1 MLTVMFYF
9 GQDKRHI
16 KPEKGTYM
24 KILIVSGF
32 LGAGKTTFIKRLA
45 EKTSQ
50 NFVVLE
56 NDYGQEN
63 IDTALLRSAAN
74 LNVYELTEGCVCCTM
89 KQDFATAVLT
99 IANAL
104 DPEYLVVEP
113 TGVAKLSNILA
124 NIKKIQYE
132 RIVLL
137 KPVTLVDG
145 NTFDECRQNYGELY
159 TDQLEAASRVVLT
172 KMEQADSHELQR
184 LEQEIRRR
192 NINSEL
198 ILSHYASQPKAW
210 WSSLLSD
217 FMDPA
222 QVYEEK
228 ATYISDLESVALTE
242 VSLDSPAKLVAFLE
256 AVVFG
261 VFGRIVRAK
270 GFLPCGGAM
279 LRFDVV
285 SRTYAITGMD
295 SEPTERASCVF
306 IGENLRRN
314 WLREV
319 LQYIG

>member
-1 MLTVMFYF
+1 
-9 GQDKRHI
+9 
-16 KPEKGTYM
+16 M

-32 LGAGKTTFIKRLA
+32 LGAGKTTFIKMLA
-45 EKTSQ
+45 KEANRS
-50 NFVVLE
+50 FVVLE

-63 IDTALLRSAAN
+63 IDTALLRSATN
-74 LNVYELTEGCVCCTM
+74 LNIYELTEGCVCCTM

-137 KPVTLVDG
+137 KPITLLDG
-145 NTFDECRQNYGELY
+145 NTFDECLQDYGEIY
-159 TDQLEAASRVVLT
+159 TDQLEVASRIVVT
-172 KMEQADSHELQR
+172 KMEQADSRDRQR
-184 LEQEIRRR
+184 LEQEIRSR
-192 NINSEL
+192 NINTEL
-198 ILSHYASQPKAW
+198 ILSPYANQPKAW
-210 WSSLLSD
+210 WSSLLSE
-217 FMDPA
+217 FLDPT
-222 QVYEEK
+222 QVCQAESTDIME
-228 ATYISDLESVALTE
+228 LESVALTE
-242 VSLDSPAKLVAFLE
+242 VYLDSPTKLIAFLE

-261 VFGRIVRAK
+261 VFGGIVRAK
-270 GFLPCGGAM
+270 GFLPCGGAV

-295 SEPTERASCVF
+295 NETAERASCVF
-306 IGENLRRN
+306 IGKNLRRQ

-319 LQYIG
+319 LQSLSADRDLPIASTVTESLVPGNGEK

>member
-1 MLTVMFYF
+1 
-9 GQDKRHI
+9 
-16 KPEKGTYM
+16 M

-32 LGAGKTTFIKRLA
+32 LGAGKTTFIKMLA
-45 EKTSQ
+45 EKTKHR
-50 NFVVLE
+50 FVVLE

-63 IDTALLRSAAN
+63 IDTALLRSSTN
-74 LNVYELTEGCVCCTM
+74 LNIYELTEGCVCCSM

-113 TGVAKLSNILA
+113 TGVAKLSSILV

-137 KPVTLVDG
+137 KPVTLLDG
-145 NTFDECRQNYGELY
+145 KAFDDCLQSYRDIY
-159 TDQLEAASRVVLT
+159 TDQLMVSSRIVVT
-172 KMEQADSHELQR
+172 KMEQADSRDMRR

-192 NINSEL
+192 NENAEWIVSR
-198 ILSHYASQPKAW
+198 YADQPKAW
-210 WSSLLSD
+210 WNSLLSD
-217 FMDPA
+217 FLDPA
-222 QVYEEK
+222 QVCP
-228 ATYISDLESVALTE
+228 AESTDSMEFETFALTE
-242 VSLDSPAKLVAFLE
+242 AFLDSPAKMIAFLE

-261 VFGRIVRAK
+261 VFGKVVRAK

-285 SRTYAITGMD
+285 NRTYAITGMD
-295 SEPTERASCVF
+295 SQTDERASCVF
-306 IGENLRRN
+306 IGANLRRN

-319 LQYIG
+319 LQSLSADRAFPGCETQ